1 MDTRKARMNRNLA
14 GVVFVVIA
22 IVLLITGLLAQA
34 KAQDLGDDRAARR
47 DGTVY
52 DSEFLGGL
60 WSAHDGPDAR
70 TRNFFPFY
78 YEAGE
83 KGSSTWSSP
92 LLLSGGRTR
101 ADGSEEVRLLG
112 GIIRHSIDRDDR

>member
-1 MDTRKARMNRNLA
+1 MNTRKARMNRNLA

-22 IVLLITGLLAQA
+22 IVLLVTGLLAQA
-34 KAQDLGDDRAARR
+34 KAQGLDDDGAKR

-52 DSEFLGGL
+52 NSEFLGGL
-60 WSAHDGPDAR
+60 WAAHDGPESR

-83 KGSSTWSSP
+83 GGSSDWSSP
-92 LLLSGGRTR
+92 LLLSGGRTK
-101 ADGSEEVRLLG
+101 ADGSEEVRLFG
-112 GIIRHSIDRDDR
+112 GLIRHSIERDDR